1 MHCDIRSMKNL
12 RVKNAI
18 FTKNVFARPIIYMYN
33 FNVVESGV
41 KQQKPNLQ
49 PKVLFSY
56 FR

>member
-18 FTKNVFARPIIYMYN
+18 FTKNVFARPIIHN

-41 KQQKPNLQ
+41 KHHKPNLE